1 MSSMDVSF
9 YRLTYLF
16 PNMKCA
22 PIVAAAIYI
31 QVNKKTVLF
40 NSECALYNVLIII
53 ISILTQYFF

>member
-22 PIVAAAIYI
+22 LISTAAIGAP
-31 QVNKKTVLF
+31 VNKKTVLV

-53 ISILTQYFF
+53 I

>member
-31 QVNKKTVLF
+31 PVNKKTVLV

-53 ISILTQYFF
+53 II